1 MRGIF
6 SARAVR
12 MSSAVAQVCNF
23 PVSSTTPLTT
33 LDGNFVDDDNDDVDD
48 DEEEMIFPVE

>member
-1 MRGIF
+1 MRGIC
-6 SARAVR
+6 SAWAVR
-12 MSSAVAQVCNF
+12 MSSAVTQVCNF

-33 LDGNFVDDDNDDVDD
+33 LDGNIVDDDNDDND